1 MYAFWRYA
9 IIFTN
14 LFTGQH
20 SDLERGDS
28 AAGDG
33 AGESTAGKSVV
44 RVLSTTKLSSV
55 AETDHGSSG
64 NVGAVVAV
72 TTRSQR
78 PATIRTSKW
87 GRLLGSS
94 SLDSGSESM
103 NSNNNTAAIQR
114 SMSARDHMT
123 GTSKDKVQSSSTGA
137 GSNLSTN
144 GVTTGSGNKV
154 FPKLQKV
161 TTTTSTPSTAV
172 APPQIARQDTI
183 EESVELEDRVVTN
196 NTAGN
201 NLRKVDSYDSGILR
215 SCDQRLNE
223 ASLGGIVLYQQ
234 PTVTSTPSGIA
245 VAEYKEIISNIMD
258 FKVDVKLEVQRL
270 NQRVGRMEELLTELV
285 SRLGQS
291 APVGNSTTSSA
302 ASQSPPQETE
312 GGGAETAPALGTIQ
326 TQKKLAS
333 TRVPSVGTSEA
344 TSTSVPGVGSIIL
357 RKRRSKSRT
366 KAAAPGVPVITSA
379 SAPSPRTSP
388 TEATRMLEDQDQAA
402 AAATS
407 ASPLPSTSKSDDD
420 KRQFR
425 RSREFL

>member
-1 MYAFWRYA
+1 MSAFWRYA
-9 IIFTN
+9 IICTN
-14 LFTGQH
+14 LFTGQQ

-33 AGESTAGKSVV
+33 AGDSTAGKSVV

-64 NVGAVVAV
+64 NVGALVAV

-78 PATIRTSKW
+78 PATLRTSKW

-94 SLDSGSESM
+94 SLDSGSESV
-103 NSNNNTAAIQR
+103 NSNNNTAGIQR

-123 GTSKDKVQSSSTGA
+123 GTSKDKAQSSLTGA
-137 GSNLSTN
+137 GSNTSTN
-144 GVTTGSGNKV
+144 GAATGSGNKV

-161 TTTTSTPSTAV
+161 TTTTSTPPTAV
-172 APPQIARQDTI
+172 APPQITRQDTI
-183 EESVELEDRVVTN
+183 EESVELEDRGVAN
-196 NTAGN
+196 NTAST

-223 ASLGGIVLYQQ
+223 ASSGGLVLYQQ
-234 PTVTSTPSGIA
+234 PTVTSAPSGIA

-285 SRLGQS
+285 SRLGQG
-291 APVGNSTTSSA
+291 ANVGNSTTSSA

-312 GGGAETAPALGTIQ
+312 AGGAETAQAVGTVQ

-333 TRVPSVGTSEA
+333 SRVPSGGTGEG
-344 TSTSVPGVGSIIL
+344 TSTSVTGVGSIIL

-366 KAAAPGVPVITSA
+366 KAAAPGVPITTST
-379 SAPSPRTSP
+379 SGTSPRTSP
-388 TEATRMLEDQDQAA
+388 TEVTRMLDDQDQAA

-407 ASPLPSTSKSDDD
+407 ASPLPSTSKSEDD

>member
-1 MYAFWRYA
+1 MSAFRRYA
-9 IIFTN
+9 IICTN
-14 LFTGQH
+14 VFTGQQ
-20 SDLERGDS
+20 SDLERGDL

-33 AGESTAGKSVV
+33 AGDSTAGKSVV

-64 NVGAVVAV
+64 NVGSVVAV

-103 NSNNNTAAIQR
+103 NTNNNTAAIQR
-114 SMSARDHMT
+114 SMSARDHMN
-123 GTSKDKVQSSSTGA
+123 GTSKDKAQSSATGA
-137 GSNLSTN
+137 GSNMSTS

-161 TTTTSTPSTAV
+161 TTTTSTPATAV
-172 APPQIARQDTI
+172 APPQVTRQDTI
-183 EESVELEDRVVTN
+183 EESVELEDRGVAN
-196 NTAGN
+196 NTAGT

-215 SCDQRLNE
+215 SCDMRLNE
-223 ASLGGIVLYQQ
+223 ASSGGLILHQQ
-234 PTVTSTPSGIA
+234 PAVTSAPSGIA

-270 NQRVGRMEELLTELV
+270 NQRVGRMEELLTELI

-291 APVGNSTTSSA
+291 ATVGNSTTSSA

-312 GGGAETAPALGTIQ
+312 AGGAETAQAVGTTQ

-333 TRVPSVGTSEA
+333 SRVPSVGTGEA
-344 TSTSVPGVGSIIL
+344 TSTSVTGIGSIIL
-357 RKRRSKSRT
+357 RKRRSKSRA
-366 KAAAPGVPVITSA
+366 KAAAPGVPITTSA
-379 SAPSPRTSP
+379 IGTSPRTSP
-388 TEATRMLEDQDQAA
+388 TEVTRMLEDHDQAA

-407 ASPLPSTSKSDDD
+407 ASPLPSTSKSEDD

>member
-1 MYAFWRYA
+1 
-9 IIFTN
+9 
-14 LFTGQH
+14 
-20 SDLERGDS
+20 
-28 AAGDG
+28 
-33 AGESTAGKSVV
+33 
-44 RVLSTTKLSSV
+44 V

-78 PATIRTSKW
+78 PAAIRTSKW

-103 NSNNNTAAIQR
+103 NSNNNTAGIQR
-114 SMSARDHMT
+114 SVSARDQMN
-123 GTSKDKVQSSSTGA
+123 GTSKDKAQSLSGA
-137 GSNLSTN
+137 GSNMSTN
-144 GVTTGSGNKV
+144 GATTGSGNKV

-161 TTTTSTPSTAV
+161 TTTTSTPSTAL

-183 EESVELEDRVVTN
+183 EENVELEDHGVAS

-245 VAEYKEIISNIMD
+245 ATEYKEIISNIMD

-285 SRLGQS
+285 ARLGQS

-312 GGGAETAPALGTIQ
+312 GGGAETAPAVGTIQ
-326 TQKKLAS
+326 TQKKFAS
-333 TRVPSVGTSEA
+333 TRLPSLGTGEG
-344 TSTSVPGVGSIIL
+344 TSTSVTGVGSIIL

-366 KAAAPGVPVITSA
+366 KAAAPGVPITTSA
-379 SAPSPRTSP
+379 SASSPRTSP
-388 TEATRMLEDQDQAA
+388 TEVTRMLEDQDQAA

-407 ASPLPSTSKSDDD
+407 ASPLPSTSKIEDD

>member
-1 MYAFWRYA
+1 M
-9 IIFTN
+9 
-14 LFTGQH
+14 
-20 SDLERGDS
+20 
-28 AAGDG
+28 
-33 AGESTAGKSVV
+33 

-94 SLDSGSESM
+94 SLDSGSESL
-103 NSNNNTAAIQR
+103 NSSNNTAGIQR

-123 GTSKDKVQSSSTGA
+123 GTSKDKVQSSTGA
-137 GSNLSTN
+137 VSNTSTN

-161 TTTTSTPSTAV
+161 TTTTSTPATAL
-172 APPQIARQDTI
+172 APPQVTRQDTI
-183 EESVELEDRVVTN
+183 EESVELEDRGAAS
-196 NTAGN
+196 NTASS

-223 ASLGGIVLYQQ
+223 ASSGGLVLYQQ

-270 NQRVGRMEELLTELV
+270 NQRVGRMEELLTELI

-291 APVGNSTTSSA
+291 AAAGNSTTSSA
-302 ASQSPPQETE
+302 ASQSPPQESE
-312 GGGAETAPALGTIQ
+312 AGGIETAQAIGTVQ

-333 TRVPSVGTSEA
+333 SRVPSVGTGEG
-344 TSTSVPGVGSIIL
+344 TSTSVTGVGSIIL

-366 KAAAPGVPVITSA
+366 KAAAPGVPITTSA
-379 SAPSPRTSP
+379 SGTSPRTSP
-388 TEATRMLEDQDQAA
+388 TEATRMLEDHDQAT

-407 ASPLPSTSKSDDD
+407 ASPLPSTSKSEDE